1 MLAYIQDDPVT
12 NRGFT
17 NQVAQ
22 ALCDSMQR
30 STVFKPKRR
39 PEIRHSPTKLKLGY
53 IGHTFRVH
61 SVGWLC
67 RWLFKYHDRDRFD
80 LSLFLINQ
88 DRQDA
93 FFQAWFN
100 YELDSVYECPDEVT
114 EIAEQID
121 HQDIDILIDLDCL
134 TLDKTC
140 SVLAL
145 KPAPIQVSWLGC
157 DASGL
162 PSIDYFL
169 VDPYVL
175 PSEAEDY
182 YQETLW
188 RLPHTYLAIDGF
200 EVDVPDLRREDLKIP
215 DNAIVFFS
223 AQSGFKRHPDTI
235 RLQLK
240 VLREVPN
247 SYFLMKGWS
256 DPSVLQSLC
265 YDLAEAEGVAS
276 DRIKFL
282 PRVANEYIHR
292 ANLRIADIIL
302 DTYPYNGA
310 TTTLEALWM
319 GIPLVTKVG
328 KQFSARNSYTF
339 LHNAGLTEG
348 IAWTDDEYIEWAV
361 RLAQDEHLRSQ
372 VTWKLLQSRKTAP
385 LWNTQQFTQQLESA
399 LQQMRD

>member
-1 MLAYIQDDPVT
+1 
-12 NRGFT
+12 
-17 NQVAQ
+17 
-22 ALCDSMQR
+22 
-30 STVFKPKRR
+30 
-39 PEIRHSPTKLKLGY
+39 
-53 IGHTFRVH
+53 
-61 SVGWLC
+61 
-67 RWLFKYHDRDRFD
+67 
-80 LSLFLINQ
+80 
-88 DRQDA
+88 
-93 FFQAWFN
+93 
-100 YELDSVYECPDEVT
+100 
-114 EIAEQID
+114 
-121 HQDIDILIDLDCL
+121 L